1 MCNDVTWIGIV
12 SQTDD
17 ETASY
22 GRNIH
27 MKLEIKNLTKT
38 FDGAKALTNVSV
50 TLNPGVYGL
59 LGANGS
65 GKTTLFRLICG
76 VIKADEGKIIYNGED
91 ISLNEEMFRSVLGF
105 LPQDFSYY
113 ADFTGLKFMLYIAA
127 LKGLRGKLAKQR
139 SLELLDLVGL
149 SEQKGKKIKKY
160 SGGMKQRLGIAQ
172 AMINDPEVLILDE
185 PTVGL
190 DPKERVRFRNLI
202 SSLSDNKIII
212 LSTHIVSDVESISDE
227 VLVLNKGVIQDRGS
241 VNQLLKNIENSVWE
255 VRTTQRE
262 MKSYYHSFSIS
273 NQKYEGDD
281 VVLRI
286 ISAKKPANNAVQAKA
301 NLEDLYLYY
310 FRTEVLGECRF

>member
-1 MCNDVTWIGIV
+1 
-12 SQTDD
+12 
-17 ETASY
+17 
-22 GRNIH
+22 

-149 SEQKGKKIKKY
+149 SEQKDKKIKKY

-310 FRTEVLGECRF
+310 FRTEF

>member
-1 MCNDVTWIGIV
+1 
-12 SQTDD
+12 
-17 ETASY
+17 
-22 GRNIH
+22 

-91 ISLNEEMFRSVLGF
+91 ISLNGEMFRSVLGF

-241 VNQLLKNIENSVWE
+241 VNQLRKKIENSVWE

>member
-1 MCNDVTWIGIV
+1 
-12 SQTDD
+12 
-17 ETASY
+17 
-22 GRNIH
+22 

-149 SEQKGKKIKKY
+149 SEQKDKKIKKY

-286 ISAKKPANNAVQAKA
+286 ISAKKTANNAVQAKA

-310 FRTEVLGECRF
+310 FRTEF

>member
-1 MCNDVTWIGIV
+1 
-12 SQTDD
+12 
-17 ETASY
+17 
-22 GRNIH
+22 

-172 AMINDPEVLILDE
+172 AMINDPQVLILDE

>member
-1 MCNDVTWIGIV
+1 
-12 SQTDD
+12 
-17 ETASY
+17 
-22 GRNIH
+22 

-91 ISLNEEMFRSVLGF
+91 ISLNGEMFRSVLGF

-227 VLVLNKGVIQDRGS
+227 VLVLNKGIIQDRGS
-241 VNQLLKNIENSVWE
+241 VNQLLKKIENSVWE

>member
-1 MCNDVTWIGIV
+1 
-12 SQTDD
+12 
-17 ETASY
+17 
-22 GRNIH
+22 

-91 ISLNEEMFRSVLGF
+91 ISLNGEMFRSVLGF

-241 VNQLLKNIENSVWE
+241 VNQLLKKIENSVWE

-310 FRTEVLGECRF
+310 FRTEVLGECRFKNLNF

>member
-1 MCNDVTWIGIV
+1 
-12 SQTDD
+12 
-17 ETASY
+17 
-22 GRNIH
+22 

-149 SEQKGKKIKKY
+149 SEQKDKKIKKY

-212 LSTHIVSDVESISDE
+212 L
-227 VLVLNKGVIQDRGS
+227 
-241 VNQLLKNIENSVWE
+241 
-255 VRTTQRE
+255 
-262 MKSYYHSFSIS
+262 YHSYCF
-273 NQKYEGDD
+273 G
-281 VVLRI
+281 
-286 ISAKKPANNAVQAKA
+286 
-301 NLEDLYLYY
+301 
-310 FRTEVLGECRF
+310 C